1 MSATPPAASPCLHAR
16 TTAVTCH
23 RSPPRPT
30 LPFPAPHPTLLPLGA
45 LAAGFGLLVG
55 AASAQPTPP
64 DTATAVALQLPTVTV
79 KAQAEREENTKESLK
94 TRRST
99 IGKGQQD
106 IRDIPQSLT
115 VMTEKLIDDVKLDT
129 LRQALHYTAGITFA
143 ATENGTDQDIR
154 LRGFPVATTGDLL
167 IDGMKDPSQYDRDSF
182 NDDRIEV
189 LRGSASMLFGRGS
202 TGGVINQVT
211 KKPQL
216 ANQNE
221 VVTTAGT
228 GGYVRATGDFNQR
241 LGETSAIRVNTML
254 TQADHH
260 GAKIDKQG
268 LAPTLS
274 WGLGTADEIT
284 LGAFLLNSNN
294 VPMSSLRYLSGSVA
308 GNIPAKNFYGT
319 ASDYQDGK
327 AAYASGAW
335 AHKFDDGGEVR
346 SQFRTGLF
354 KRQSWGTT
362 AGYCGAALTATGTC
376 PTGTPAV
383 TSATLTDRTAL
394 TRSGLAPR
402 RDDIRGTYLQSD
414 YSRTFEAFGM
424 RHEVLTGVD
433 AAIESADR
441 YGAYGTVGTNYN
453 KGGTAV
459 GTPDDGRVTA
469 AVPTYRK
476 TSDFRGTAFGG
487 YVQDLVS
494 ITDTWKLLGG
504 LRYDRFK
511 ADMGQIT
518 YATSGAVATTPTSQL
533 SYPSL
538 WSYRGGVLYQPTRSQ
553 SYHLSYGTSFNTSAD
568 TYQYTTQAIASVPAE
583 KSRNI
588 ELGAKLDW
596 LGGQLST
603 RAALFRTEKYNERTT
618 DSDFAGSYPVLS
630 GKRHSQGVE
639 LDVVGKLTRDLEVYV
654 SLSHITEARIDKVG
668 SAVAAGIA
676 GSDVGLTPKNT
687 GAVWLGYQVT
697 PKLRLGGGARGASKN
712 RPLQGGTSAASTTA
726 SAPGYVAYDAMAEYS
741 FTPDLFAQLNVS
753 NLTDKV
759 YGDQLYPGFY
769 TPGEARSVKVTL
781 GVRF

>member
-1 MSATPPAASPCLHAR
+1 MLKNLKSTPASKKLNCDASVS
-16 TTAVTCH
+16 T
-23 RSPPRPT
+23 PRV
-30 LPFPAPHPTLLPLGA
+30 LSLGA
-45 LAAGFGLLVG
+45 LAAGFGLVVG
-55 AASAQPTPP
+55 TASAQTPASP
-64 DTATAVALQLPTVTV
+64 APPAASEGTTLPEIKV
-79 KAQAEREENTKESLK
+79 KAKADVEDSAKETFQTIK
-94 TRRST
+94 ST
-99 IGKGQQD
+99 IGKGRQD

-182 NDDRIEV
+182 NYDRIEV

-211 KKPQL
+211 KKPEL
-216 ANQNE
+216 ANLNE
-221 VVTTAGT
+221 VVTTVGT
-228 GGYVRATGDFNQR
+228 GQYVRTTGDFNLR
-241 LGETSAIRVNTML
+241 LGETSAIRVNAML
-254 TQADHH
+254 TQADNH

-268 LAPTLS
+268 LAPTMS
-274 WGLGTADEIT
+274 WGLGTADELT

-308 GNIPAKNFYGT
+308 SSIPAKNFYGT

-335 AHKFDDGGEVR
+335 THRFGDGGGELR
-346 SQFRTGLF
+346 SQFRSGVF

-362 AGYCGAALTATGTC
+362 AGYCGVALTAAATC

-383 TSATLTDRTAL
+383 TSANLTDQTAL

-414 YSRTFEAFGM
+414 YSNRFNWFGL
-424 RHEVLTGVD
+424 RHEVLTGID
-433 AAIESADR
+433 AAFERADR
-441 YGAYGTVGTNYN
+441 YSGFGTVGTNYN
-453 KGGTAV
+453 KGGTSV
-459 GTPDDGRVTA
+459 GNPDDGRVTA
-469 AVPTYRK
+469 AVPAYRK
-476 TSDFRGTAFGG
+476 SSDFNGQAFGG
-487 YVQDLVS
+487 YFQDLVS
-494 ITDTWKLLGG
+494 LTDQWKLLGG
-504 LRYDRFK
+504 VRYDRFK

-518 YATSGAVATTPTSQL
+518 YATNGTVSATPASQL

-538 WSYRGGVLYQPTRSQ
+538 WSYRGGLLFQPTRSQ

-568 TYQYTTQAIASVPAE
+568 TYQYTTQQIANVPAE
-583 KSRNI
+583 KSRNL

-596 LGGQLST
+596 LDGQLST
-603 RAALFRTEKYNERTT
+603 RAAIFRTEKYNERTT
-618 DSDFAGSYPVLS
+618 DSDFAGTFPVLS
-630 GKRHSQGVE
+630 GKRHSQGIE
-639 LDVVGKLTRDLEVYV
+639 LDVVGKLTRDLEIYL
-654 SLSHITEARIDKVG
+654 SLSHITEAKIDKVG
-668 SAVAAGIA
+668 SAIAAGIA
-676 GSDVGLTPKNT
+676 GSDVGLTPTNS
-687 GAVWLGYQVT
+687 GAVWLGYQIT
-697 PKLRLGGGARGASKN
+697 PKLRVGGGARGASKN
-712 RPLQGGTSAASTTA
+712 RPLQGGTGAASTTA
-726 SAPGYVAYDAMAEYS
+726 SAPGYVAYDAMAEYT

-753 NLTDKV
+753 NIGDKV

-769 TPGEARSVKVTL
+769 TAGEARAVKVTL